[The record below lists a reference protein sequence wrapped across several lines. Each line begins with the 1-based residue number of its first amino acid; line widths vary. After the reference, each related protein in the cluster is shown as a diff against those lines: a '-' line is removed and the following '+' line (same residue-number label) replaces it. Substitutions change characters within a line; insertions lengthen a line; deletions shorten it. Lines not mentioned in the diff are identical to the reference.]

1 MIKLTSILE
10 QTKDSKSIIVFVGGL
25 ETYEPIDRQAKR
37 IQSGLSN
44 YKVKAFDHSNAT
56 AAAKFVKENKTAGII
71 LYSKGCE
78 SWKLFPKNKTFCIE
92 PWNEKQ
98 NMKDFYSGFPPANM
112 WVGAEDYR
120 GNGLNTQN
128 ELVPGKGTRGHIE
141 ALSKVAPLIALK
153 INQYD

>member
-10 QTKDSKSIIVFVGGL
+10 QTKDSKSVIVFVGGL
-25 ETYEPIDRQAKR
+25 ERYESIDEQANR

-44 YKVKAFDHSNAT
+44 YKVKAFKWQQAK

-98 NMKDFYSGFPPANM
+98 NMKDFYSRFPSANM

-141 ALSKVAPLIALK
+141 APSEVAPLIALK

>member
-10 QTKDSKSIIVFVGGL
+10 QTKDSKSVIVFVGGL

-44 YKVKAFDHSNAT
+44 YKVKAFKWQQAK

-92 PWNEKQ
+92 PWNENQ
-98 NMKDFYSGFPPANM
+98 EMKDFYSRFPSANM

-128 ELVPGKGTRGHIE
+128 ELVPGSHIE
-141 ALSKVAPLIALK
+141 APSKVAPLIALK

>member
-10 QTKDSKSIIVFVGGL
+10 QTKDSKSIIVFVGGF
-25 ETYEPIDRQAKR
+25 ETYESIDRQARR

-44 YKVKAFDHSNAT
+44 YKVKAFNYKQAI

-92 PWNEKQ
+92 PWNENQ
-98 NMKDFYSGFPPANM
+98 EMKDFYSRFPSANM

-128 ELVPGKGTRGHIE
+128 ELVPGKGTGGHIE

>member
-44 YKVKAFDHSNAT
+44 YKVKAFKWQQAK

-92 PWNEKQ
+92 PWNENQ
-98 NMKDFYSGFPPANM
+98 EMKDFYSRFPSANM

-128 ELVPGKGTRGHIE
+128 ELVPGSHIE
-141 ALSKVAPLIALK
+141 APSKVAPLIALK

>member
-10 QTKDSKSIIVFVGGL
+10 QTKDSKSIIVFVGGF
-25 ETYEPIDRQAKR
+25 ETYESIDRQARR

-44 YKVKAFDHSNAT
+44 YKVKAFNYKQAI

-128 ELVPGKGTRGHIE
+128 ELVPGKGTGGHIE